1 MELCSSKGTETT
13 SGLRSASVV
22 AEQKST
28 GLLATHTDALKT
40 RELQNFSL
48 ELLESKETGGEH
60 LPQARTFVTQS
71 FIVLQIHYEMF
82 SECSY
87 KIIKKNLVWDDGAV
101 INVRY

>member
-1 MELCSSKGTETT
+1 MGTETT
-13 SGLRSASVV
+13 SASYRRT
-22 AEQKST
+22 Q
-28 GLLATHTDALKT
+28 TH
-40 RELQNFSL
+40 ESQNFPTQ
-48 ELLESKETGGEH
+48 LLESKETGGEH

>member
-1 MELCSSKGTETT
+1 MGAFAN
-13 SGLRSASVV
+13 GAGV
-22 AEQKST
+22 AARALK
-28 GLLATHTDALKT
+28 LPVPLADALQT

-60 LPQARTFVTQS
+60 LLQARTFVTQS

-87 KIIKKNLVWDDGAV
+87 KMIKKNLVWDDGAV
-101 INVRY
+101 KNVRY

>member
-1 MELCSSKGTETT
+1 MP
-13 SGLRSASVV
+13 
-22 AEQKST
+22 
-28 GLLATHTDALKT
+28 LADALQT

-87 KIIKKNLVWDDGAV
+87 KMIKKNLVWDDGDV
-101 INVRY
+101 KNVRY

>member
-1 MELCSSKGTETT
+1 MP
-13 SGLRSASVV
+13 
-22 AEQKST
+22 
-28 GLLATHTDALKT
+28 LADALQT

-60 LPQARTFVTQS
+60 LLQARTFVTQS

-87 KIIKKNLVWDDGAV
+87 KMIKKNLVWDDGAV
-101 INVRY
+101 KMFVTSSFAFQ